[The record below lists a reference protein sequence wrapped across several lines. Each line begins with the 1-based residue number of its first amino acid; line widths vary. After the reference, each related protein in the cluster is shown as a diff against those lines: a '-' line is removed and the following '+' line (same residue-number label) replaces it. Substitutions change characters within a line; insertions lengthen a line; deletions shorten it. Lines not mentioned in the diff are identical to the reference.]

1 VPTIVD
7 YSIVQSTAAELG
19 LVSLYHN
26 SGAYGF
32 TPGVVTHHVGWIG
45 QPDATLRPNVRDA
58 ARQMQPP
65 YPHNMAAAVERLVGR
80 LRPGAAWLLP
90 SSHWA
95 YELRFGGE
103 WVGELLKQLGI
114 EASVLKDRADGSAI
128 AFAPDENAILTT
140 AIATLLEKL
149 PATGSDFSLLAP
161 PLRVVG
167 MIHHHQQLWWTTAD
181 ADIAGVLRD
190 IILQP

>member
-7 YSIVQSTAAELG
+7 YSIVQQTAAELG

-32 TPGVVTHHVGWIG
+32 APGVVAHHVGWIAR
-45 QPDATLRPNVRDA
+45 PDPTLRPDVRDA
-58 ARQMQPP
+58 ARQVQPP
-65 YPHNMAAAVERLVGR
+65 YPQNMATAVGR
-80 LRPGAAWLLP
+80 LLGKLRPSAAWLLP

-103 WVGELLKQLGI
+103 WVGELLEQLGI

-149 PATGSDFSLLAP
+149 PASESDFSLLAP

-181 ADIAGVLRD
+181 ADIAAVLRG